1 MPRVALTTHAGVP
14 RLTEDDGL
22 LLEEL
27 RRRGVEARPV
37 LWDDA
42 AVRWETYDRV
52 VIRSCWDY
60 HRRLPEFF
68 AWLERLEGQGVPLWN
83 PAPLVRWNARKT
95 YLRELEGAGARIVP
109 TAWLARGASS
119 DLAELL
125 AERGWV
131 EAVIKPAVSASA
143 FRTWRVSARQ
153 AAGAE
158 VRRVF
163 GDLLAEGDVLV
174 QRFLPEIERSGEW
187 SLVFLGGGF
196 SHAVLKRPAE
206 GDFRVQ
212 MEFGGRVAPESPPA
226 SVVSQAREV
235 AALIPGPW
243 AYARIDGVAAGEA
256 FTLMEVELI
265 EPYLFLSEHARAAA
279 RLADAILSEDPLGRS
294 GGAG

>member
-1 MPRVALTTHAGVP
+1 LTD
-14 RLTEDDGL
+14 DDGL
-22 LLEEL
+22 LLQEL
-27 RRRGVEARPV
+27 QRRGVEALPV
-37 LWDDA
+37 VWDDA
-42 AVRWETYDRV
+42 AVSWETYHRV

-83 PAPLVRWNARKT
+83 PPPLVRWNARKT
-95 YLRELEGAGARIVP
+95 YLRELERAGARVVP
-109 TAWLARGASS
+109 TAWLEQDSAA
-119 DLAELL
+119 DLAGLL
-125 AERGWV
+125 AERGWP
-131 EAVIKPAVSASA
+131 EAVVKPTVSASA
-143 FRTWRVSARQ
+143 FRTWRISAQEARSPQ
-153 AAGAE
+153 T
-158 VRRVF
+158 RRVF

-187 SLVFLGGGF
+187 SLVFLGGDF

-212 MEFGGRVAPESPPA
+212 AEFGGRVITEPPPA
-226 SVVSQAREV
+226 SVVSQARAV

-265 EPYLFLSEHARAAA
+265 EPYLFLSEDATAAA
-279 RLADAILSEDPLGRS
+279 RLADAILWKDPLGRS
-294 GGAG
+294 AGAG